1 MLLAEAPAALP
12 AYTLICQLNPT
23 TATRNGLPQPA
34 EQIAPLRFTLWMAEG
49 AQPIRIRPVNLIPP
63 MESLRHL
70 QRHPPERIGA
80 TVHYR
85 INAQAP
91 ASVFLRNRHA
101 APDPGADISW
111 IQGELRLDPMRISF
125 QLQLTITPVIDRA
138 NPSQPSK
145 PVSYSARGICA
156 ERAVPAAKDSK
167 GPTTHHHTHPPL
179 H

>member
-1 MLLAEAPAALP
+1 MLLAEAPALP

-23 TATRNGLPQPA
+23 TATRNNLPHPA
-34 EQIAPLRFTLWMAEG
+34 EQVAPLRFTLWMAEG
-49 AQPIRIRPVNLIPP
+49 AQPIQIRPVNLIPP
-63 MESLRHL
+63 IADLRHL
-70 QRHPPERIGA
+70 QRHPPERIEE

-111 IQGELRLDPMRISF
+111 IQGELRLDPKRISF
-125 QLQLTITPVIDRA
+125 QLQLTIPPVIDRA

-167 GPTTHHHTHPPL
+167 GPTTHHPTHPPL